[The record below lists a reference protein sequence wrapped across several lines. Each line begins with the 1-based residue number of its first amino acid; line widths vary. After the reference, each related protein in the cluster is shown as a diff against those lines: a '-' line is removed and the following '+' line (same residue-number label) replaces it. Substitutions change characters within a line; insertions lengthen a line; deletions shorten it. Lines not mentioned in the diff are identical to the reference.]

1 MGNAGHLF
9 DRLRRMR
16 LRDASGN
23 AKQDA
28 SAESVPFDEKDRKNG
43 LVSHC
48 RSRFGL
54 STTGSWGGQMT
65 GPAASSQASSAA
77 GPENKEKL

>member
-1 MGNAGHLF
+1 
-9 DRLRRMR
+9 MR
-16 LRDASGN
+16 PQGCERN

-28 SAESVPFDEKDRKNG
+28 SAESVPFDEKDRING
-43 LVSHC
+43 LVSHR

-54 STTGSWGGQMT
+54 SPTDSSGWQMT
-65 GPAASSQASSAA
+65 GPAARSQTRSAA